1 MTSSIILISLLAI
14 WLSPTKNMIEAM
26 NNLQFARQGSGF
38 QVPTQYDPRLQFQN
52 PSVPVSPYIQ
62 GLPPSQGLAPHQISF
77 NQGLP
82 SSQGMYNNQPGFPQ
96 TSGYTNN
103 GFGYQQ
109 QSHPYYNPSASQ
121 RQQTQLLNGE
131 ANAAIPME
139 IKTSSDNLI
148 NKFTIMLNFLEP
160 QLKKIVGHLQ
170 IVDDKV
176 INFFTTTIH
185 PVDRAKVAWIILKKI
200 EKQEDVFIT
209 LQQLHNNAEVKD
221 NEINIGLDSSPLP
234 TYAELQETLQNIIR
248 INGSPFGS
256 LAQEMLN
263 NLGRINGYSTAPDL

>member
-96 TSGYTNN
+96 TSGYTN
-103 GFGYQQ
+103 
-109 QSHPYYNPSASQ
+109 
-121 RQQTQLLNGE
+121 QQTQLLNGE